1 MSAMNITQAAARSGL
16 SVDTIRFY
24 EKSGMLPKLSRD
36 RRGWRMFESDAL
48 DWLTT
53 LERLRSTGMP
63 LKDVRR
69 FAVLVHA
76 EAAANKTSARER
88 LAILERHQERLKQ
101 RRAALDACEAF
112 LKFKIGVYRRQVKS

>member
-1 MSAMNITQAAARSGL
+1 MTAMNITQAAERSGL

-36 RRGWRMFESDAL
+36 KRGWRMFESDAL
-48 DWLTT
+48 DWLMT

-69 FAVLVHA
+69 FAVLVHD
-76 EAAANKTSARER
+76 EAAASKSAARER
-88 LAILERHQERLKQ
+88 LAILERHRERLKQ
-101 RRAALDACEAF
+101 RRAALDACETF
-112 LKFKIGVYRRQVKS
+112 LKFKIGVYRKQVKP